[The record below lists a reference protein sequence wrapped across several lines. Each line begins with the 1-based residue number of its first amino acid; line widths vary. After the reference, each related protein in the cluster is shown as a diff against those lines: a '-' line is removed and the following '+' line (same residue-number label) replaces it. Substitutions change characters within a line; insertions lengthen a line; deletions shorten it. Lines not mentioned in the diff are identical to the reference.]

1 MVNKLLRRFTMMK
14 VEFVKTKQAAEMLNV
29 SITTIC
35 KMLHNG
41 KLKGIKI
48 GKEGKSS
55 HWRINTK
62 SLEDYIAKAI

>member
-1 MVNKLLRRFTMMK
+1 MVQKLRRMFTMRK
-14 VEFVKTKQAAEMLNV
+14 VEFVTTKQAAEMLSV

-35 KMLHNG
+35 QMLHNG

-55 HWRINTK
+55 NWRINKK